1 MPSTYPQEI
10 YVAEPDAVDA
20 AIAQGLERQGILM
33 PGQQSQ
39 TTAAPI
45 QRAPRLTT
53 DYSPDPNKGQEEEWI
68 ANGGSWSS
76 NGMLSGPVAFGTL
89 VGRSFTDGGNTAVS
103 IYKDLSR
110 LVQSGDED
118 PAWNAEAKARW
129 LEPRRNQIPG
139 TQIFRFMQTRNA
151 AEAQMLFD
159 DQQAM
164 LRSHRIAEHHGIGS
178 QLVAGVIAGGLDIDT
193 PIALLSGGVSATAK
207 AGILSSRAG
216 RILSGGASGA
226 AAGAALGAVDFGV
239 NPTSEL
245 DDIITFGLFG
255 GGFGL
260 AGGALSRSSRQA
272 ADLHT
277 RLIEEHG
284 QNISAGRRPDP
295 VQSDIPFNPITAR
308 SGADDIAVRNAAD
321 ADVATNQPVRP
332 EGAAPIDKPE
342 GPMVFKLDELDAAEA
357 GTVRDIGSTAGAV
370 QVTYRSPTEGV
381 DNTRYKTVIDNAVQW
396 SRKNSQIIDELY
408 DWGISTKNAVSEAA
422 GRSAELISRTAAAI
436 GLGTDWHKMM
446 RAESIV
452 AKWVGY
458 ELLES
463 PAGVAR
469 NASSAAVLREG
480 YRREFAREMTGYM
493 EAIKE
498 WVPMNHG
505 TGWSSELFETNRYR
519 RGTEDFNEQVVTE
532 LMARRF
538 GGSRTQDPLIR
549 KAADSVDAM
558 FAKEIEIAQGRAG
571 QTGVAAYK
579 DLKPQ
584 SGYIPQWW
592 SGSKFNR
599 MINDAFTSGGDA
611 GRKAKRQEIINFID
625 GEYAKLHPTMDPA
638 DRKIM
643 ATAVFDRAIT
653 KDGAQSTNMLGLLS
667 GDESTIFRAALAR
680 QGMDEPRINAIE
692 RLLRQSREEAMQP
705 GFTKSRIDI
714 DFRASAGNLRMMD
727 LLETDL
733 FSIMNTRANKT
744 AGLSALAR
752 KGITSLEDF
761 ELIKGAA
768 LAEDKA
774 YWAQHTRPSTRNVM
788 DTASDFINESRPL
801 QASDFDDLW
810 KYFNGGYLGNMDDG
824 AMIHRVIK
832 MTRLSLLNQLG
843 LTQAAETGTIA
854 GAVGLKH
861 FFRHAGEE
869 ISTYL
874 GKGTPLRSELEHLA
888 FFLPSEN
895 MFKMDMI
902 QDFSKMTGSGELF
915 AKLDRALDTGLHMQ
929 GKLNGFFAV
938 RDIQQRIAVTSA
950 TSRIFEA
957 LRNNNAGQF
966 SDIRLKDM
974 GVDLDALKRYVD
986 DGTVKFVNGRLER
999 LNADKWDAQDLE
1011 NFRTSMVRVTNQ
1023 LVQEAMIGESNSLF
1037 HKNGVARLFFQFKSF
1052 PLLAIDKQFGRNMR
1066 LADEHS
1072 VNMFWMGMLTAGMA
1086 YYIRQTMNNRPDKLE
1101 WDELAKGALN
1111 YSNMAGW
1118 IPMWYDPIATMLGQ
1132 EDYKIEQYGGRTG
1145 GILSLPAAYSVVNRL
1160 ATLPQAAVKVG
1171 LAPTGLTEYQTKDI
1185 SALQAIPL
1193 IGNTYLINGG
1203 LNALKPNGNRDVG
1216 KLIPGM
1222 STEAPDKD
1230 KPPRGIADMLPGAI
1244 TGAPSKETAPR
1255 SPGDFVPDASRD
1267 PDAPIRGIAEAI
1279 FGQ

>member
-1 MPSTYPQEI
+1 VDNTE
-10 YVAEPDAVDA
+10 AVDA
-20 AIAQGLERQGILM
+20 AIAQGLQRQGILM
-33 PGQQSQ
+33 PGQQPQ

-45 QRAPRLTT
+45 QRAPRLPT

-76 NGMLSGPVAFGTL
+76 NGMLAGPVAFGGL

-103 IYKDLSR
+103 IYKDLAR
-110 LVQSGDED
+110 LVHAGDAD
-118 PAWNAEAKARW
+118 PEWNAEAKMRW
-129 LEPRRNQIPG
+129 LEPRRQQIPG
-139 TQIFRFMQTRNA
+139 PQIHRFLQTRNA
-151 AEAQMLFD
+151 AEAQMMFD

-164 LRSHRIAEHHGIGS
+164 LRSHRIAEHFGVGS
-178 QLVAGVIAGGLDIDT
+178 SLVAGFIAGGIDIDT
-193 PIALLSGGVSATAK
+193 PIALMSGGVSAGAK
-207 AGILSSRAG
+207 AGIMSTRAG
-216 RILSGGASGA
+216 RVLSGGLSGA
-226 AAGAALGAVDFGV
+226 AAGTALGAVDFAV
-239 NPTSEL
+239 NPTADL

-255 GGFGL
+255 GGFGVV
-260 AGGALSRSSRQA
+260 GGALSRSSRQA

-284 QNISAGRRPDP
+284 ENITNGRRPNP
-295 VQSDIPFNPITAR
+295 TYGEVTGNPITWR
-308 SGADDIAVRNAAD
+308 SGADDIAVRNASE
-321 ADVATNQPVRP
+321 ADVAPNKPVAAATGAVAEAAERP
-332 EGAAPIDKPE
+332 D
-342 GPMVFKLDELDAAEA
+342 GPMVFRLEDLDAAET
-357 GTVRDIGSTAGAV
+357 GTISDLGSTAGAV
-370 QVTYRSPTEGV
+370 QVNVRSATAGV
-381 DNTRYKTVIDNAVQW
+381 DNSRYVAVINDTKEWA
-396 SRKNSQIIDELY
+396 RKNSGVLDELY
-408 DWGISTKNAVSEAA
+408 DWGISTRNAVSTVA
-422 GRSAELISRTAAAI
+422 GRSAELLSKTASAI
-436 GLGTDWHKMM
+436 GLGTDWHKFA
-446 RAESIV
+446 RAEGSLV
-452 AKWVGY
+452 ARRFMY
-458 ELLES
+458 EILES

-469 NASSAAVLREG
+469 NATSAAALREG

-498 WVPMNHG
+498 WAPLNHG
-505 TGWSSELFETNRYR
+505 TSWSSEFFETNKFR
-519 RGTEDFNEQVVTE
+519 RATEDFNENVIAE

-538 GGSRTQDPLIR
+538 GGNRTQDPLIR
-549 KAADSVDAM
+549 KAADSVDSM

-571 QTGVAAYK
+571 AIGVAAYK

-599 MINDAFTSGGDA
+599 MINEAFSQGGDA
-611 GRKAKRQEIINFID
+611 ARTAKRQEIINFID
-625 GEYAKLHPTMDPA
+625 AQYAKLHPTMNA
-638 DRKIM
+638 GDRKIV
-643 ATAVFDRAIT
+643 ATAVFDRAIS
-653 KDGAQSTNMLGLLS
+653 KDQGHSMNLLGLLS
-667 GDESTIFRAALAR
+667 GDESTVFRATLAR
-680 QGMDEPRINAIE
+680 NGLDPQAIDRIE
-692 RLLRQSREEAMQP
+692 RVLRQSREEAMRP

-714 DFRASAGNLRMMD
+714 DYRATSGNLRMMD

-733 FSIMNTRANKT
+733 FSIMNQRANKT
-744 AGLSALAR
+744 SGLSALAR

-774 YWAQHTRPSTRNVM
+774 FWRDYQRPAPRAGMDGIADRAQ
-788 DTASDFINESRPL
+788 DFINEPRPL
-801 QASDFDDLW
+801 KDTDFDDVW
-810 KYFNGGYLGNMDDG
+810 KYFNGGYLGDMSDG
-824 AMIHRVIK
+824 QAIHRVIK

-869 ISTYL
+869 IGTYL
-874 GKGTPLRSELEHLA
+874 GKGTPLRNELEHLA

-902 QDFSKMTGSGELF
+902 QDFSKMTASSELF

-957 LRNNNAGQF
+957 IRNNNAGQF
-966 SDIRLKDM
+966 SDLRLKDM
-974 GVDLDALKRYVD
+974 GVDLDVLKKYVD

-999 LNADKWDAQDLE
+999 LNADMWDAQDLE

-1066 LADEHS
+1066 LADEHT
-1072 VNMFWMGMLTAGMA
+1072 VNMFWMGMMTAGMA
-1086 YYIRQTMNNRPDKLE
+1086 YYIRQTMNNRPEKLE

-1132 EDYKIEQYGGRTG
+1132 EEYKIEQFGGRQ
-1145 GILSLPAAYSVVNRL
+1145 GILSVPAAYSVVNRL
-1160 ATLPQAAVKVG
+1160 AMLPQAAFKIG
-1171 LAPTGLTEYQTKDI
+1171 ASPTGLTEFTTRDV

-1203 LNALKPNGNRDVG
+1203 LNALKSNGNRDLS
-1216 KLIPGM
+1216 KL
-1222 STEAPDKD
+1222 
-1230 KPPRGIADMLPGAI
+1230 LPINPAERNEDGSVKTMGDRLLGGQRPI
-1244 TGAPSKETAPR
+1244 DTAPR
-1255 SPGDFVPDASRD
+1255 TIADSVPDASRD